1 MKTATDLINWYEN
14 EITQLFDLKEQLYG
28 TPLQGFVFTLG
39 RVPEEKPPGLI
50 SFCQCNT
57 ETLFEFAKNPIQLR
71 AYMMVSVLIDQMM
84 WTHFPDIYG
93 SFRTVYRYPKISNHA
108 GGGCASPSWVI
119 IYWEK
124 VDWLVIDETANI
136 LLSDLYKWIQL
147 GARNK
152 IYKEEPPEQPRYRT
166 RQKLRKAMNPTPDRY
181 GRLEPYFSSLVI
193 DPLQKQLNSKPELKL
208 IDGQQFVPSQKRAT
222 DIISQFQ
229 NILKEEITI
238 EFRERE
244 AEKLINIVEK
254 YEIVAP

>member
-93 SFRTVYRYPKISNHA
+93 SFRSVYRYPKISNHA

-166 RQKLRKAMNPTPDRY
+166 RQMLTRALNPTPDRY
-181 GRLEPYFSSLVI
+181 GRLEPYFSSLFI
-193 DPLQKQLNSKPELKL
+193 DPLQK
-208 IDGQQFVPSQKRAT
+208 
-222 DIISQFQ
+222 
-229 NILKEEITI
+229 
-238 EFRERE
+238 
-244 AEKLINIVEK
+244 
-254 YEIVAP
+254 